1 MTEQDSIRINR
12 FLSAAGVC
20 SRREADRLIEEGRIF
35 VNGRAAKTGM
45 QIFHDDEVVF
55 DKKVLSKKE
64 ERTLLLFNKPCGIVC
79 TEEKREK
86 NNIIDFI
93 NYPTR
98 IFTIGRLDKDS
109 HGLILLTDD
118 GSIVNDIMKGS
129 RKHEKEYHVR
139 VDKPLTE
146 GFIKRMKEGFYL
158 PELSVKTRKCKVK
171 RTGEM
176 SFDITLTQGL
186 NRQIR
191 RMCEALG
198 YKVLDLM
205 RFRIMNLFVD
215 NIREGSYRRITPE
228 EERELFKELYNADQD
243 SK

>member
-1 MTEQDSIRINR
+1 MDQESLRINR

-20 SRREADRLIEEGRIF
+20 SRREADRLIESGRVL
-35 VNGRAAKTGM
+35 VNGHVAKKGM
-45 QIFHDDEVVF
+45 QILSTDEVVF
-55 DKKVLSKKE
+55 DKKVLKKKE

-86 NNIIDFI
+86 NNIIDYI
-93 NYPTR
+93 NYPAR
-98 IFTIGRLDKDS
+98 IFTIGRLDKES
-109 HGLILLTDD
+109 RGLILLTDD
-118 GSIVNDIMKGS
+118 GSIVNDIIKGS
-129 RKHEKEYHVR
+129 SRHEKEYHVT

-146 GFIKRMKEGFYL
+146 AFLKKMREGVFL
-158 PELSVKTRKCKVK
+158 EELSVTTRRCKVK
-171 RTGEM
+171 KTGKS

-198 YKVLDLM
+198 YRVVDLM

-215 NIREGSYRRITPE
+215 DIREGSYRRITEE

>member
-1 MTEQDSIRINR
+1 MLTEESVRINR

-20 SRREADRLIEEGRIF
+20 SRREADRLIESGRVL
-35 VNGRAAKTGM
+35 VNGRPAEKGM
-45 QIFHDDEVVF
+45 KLLPKDVVVF
-55 DKKVLSKKE
+55 DGKTLSKKE
-64 ERTLLLFNKPCGIVC
+64 ERTLLLFNKPPGIVC

-86 NNIIDFI
+86 NNIVDYIS
-93 NYPTR
+93 YPTR
-98 IFTIGRLDKDS
+98 IFTVGRLDKES
-109 HGLILLTDD
+109 RGLLLLTDD

-129 RKHEKEYHVR
+129 KKHEKEYHVT

-146 GFIKRMKEGFYL
+146 GFIRTMEKGVYL
-158 PELSVKTRKCKVK
+158 PELSVTTRKCRVK
-171 RTGEM
+171 RTGEK
-176 SFDITLTQGL
+176 SFDITITQGL

-191 RMCEALG
+191 RMCEALS
-198 YKVLDLM
+198 YRVIDLM

-215 NIREGSYRRITPE
+215 GIREGAYRSITKE

>member
-1 MTEQDSIRINR
+1 MEQESLRINR

-20 SRREADRLIEEGRIF
+20 SRREADRLIESGRVF
-35 VNGRAAKTGM
+35 VNGHVAEKGM
-45 QIFHDDEVVF
+45 QILPTDEVVF
-55 DKKVLSKKE
+55 DKKVLKKKE
-64 ERTLLLFNKPCGIVC
+64 ERTLLLFNKPAGIVC

-86 NNIIDFI
+86 DNIIDYI
-93 NYPTR
+93 NYPSR
-98 IFTIGRLDKDS
+98 IFTIGRLDKES
-109 HGLILLTDD
+109 RGLILLTDD

-129 RKHEKEYHVR
+129 RKHEKEYHVK
-139 VDKPLTE
+139 VDKPLTQ
-146 GFIKRMKEGFYL
+146 GFIKKMEDGVYL
-158 PELSVKTRKCKVK
+158 PELSVTTRKCRVK

-191 RMCEALG
+191 RMCEALS
-198 YKVLDLM
+198 YRVTDLM

-215 NIREGSYRRITPE
+215 DIREGSFRRITEE
-228 EERELFKELYNADQD
+228 EERELFKELYNADQN

>member
-1 MTEQDSIRINR
+1 MEQESFRINR

-20 SRREADRLIEEGRIF
+20 SRREADRLIESGRVF
-35 VNGRAAKTGM
+35 VNGQVAEKGM
-45 QIFHDDEVVF
+45 RILPADEVVF
-55 DKKVLSKKE
+55 DKKVLKKKE
-64 ERTLLLFNKPCGIVC
+64 ERTLLLFNKPAGIVC

-86 NNIIDFI
+86 NNIIDYI
-93 NYPTR
+93 NYPAR
-98 IFTIGRLDKDS
+98 IFTIGRLDKES
-109 HGLILLTDD
+109 RGLILLTDD

-146 GFIKRMKEGFYL
+146 GFIKRMKEGVYL

>member
-45 QIFHDDEVVF
+45 QIFPDDEVDF

-146 GFIKRMKEGFYL
+146 GFIKRMKEGVYL

>member
-1 MTEQDSIRINR
+1 MEQESFRINR

-20 SRREADRLIEEGRIF
+20 SRREADRLIESGRVF
-35 VNGRAAKTGM
+35 VNGQVAEKGM
-45 QIFHDDEVVF
+45 QILPTDEVVF
-55 DKKVLSKKE
+55 DKKVLKKKE
-64 ERTLLLFNKPCGIVC
+64 ERTLLLFNKPAGIVC

-86 NNIIDFI
+86 NNIIDYI
-93 NYPTR
+93 NYPAR
-98 IFTIGRLDKDS
+98 IFTIGRLDKES
-109 HGLILLTDD
+109 RGLILLTDD

-129 RKHEKEYHVR
+129 RRHEKEYHVR
-139 VDKPLTE
+139 VDKPLTH
-146 GFIKRMKEGFYL
+146 GFIKKMEDGVYL
-158 PELSVKTRKCKVK
+158 PELSVRTRKCRVR

-191 RMCEALG
+191 RMCEALS
-198 YKVLDLM
+198 YRVTDLM

-215 NIREGSYRRITPE
+215 DIREGSFRRITEE

>member
-1 MTEQDSIRINR
+1 MEQESFRINR

-20 SRREADRLIEEGRIF
+20 SRREADRLIESGRVF
-35 VNGRAAKTGM
+35 VNGHVAEKGM
-45 QIFHDDEVVF
+45 QILPTDEVVF
-55 DKKVLSKKE
+55 DKKVLKKKE
-64 ERTLLLFNKPCGIVC
+64 ERTLLLFNKPAGIVC

-86 NNIIDFI
+86 NNIIDYI
-93 NYPTR
+93 NYPAR
-98 IFTIGRLDKDS
+98 IFTIGRLDKES
-109 HGLILLTDD
+109 RGLILLTDD

-129 RKHEKEYHVR
+129 RRHEKEYHVR
-139 VDKPLTE
+139 VDKPLTH
-146 GFIKRMKEGFYL
+146 GFIKKMEDGVYL
-158 PELSVKTRKCKVK
+158 PELSVRTRKCRVR

-191 RMCEALG
+191 RMCEALS
-198 YKVLDLM
+198 YRVTDLM

-215 NIREGSYRRITPE
+215 GIREGSFRRITEE

>member
-1 MTEQDSIRINR
+1 MLTEESVRINR

-20 SRREADRLIEEGRIF
+20 SRREADRLIESGRVL
-35 VNGRAAKTGM
+35 VNGRPAEKGM
-45 QIFHDDEVVF
+45 KLLPKDVVVF
-55 DKKVLSKKE
+55 DGKTLSKKE
-64 ERTLLLFNKPCGIVC
+64 ERTLLLFNKPPGIVC

-86 NNIIDFI
+86 NNIVDYIS
-93 NYPTR
+93 YPTR
-98 IFTIGRLDKDS
+98 IFTIGRLDKES
-109 HGLILLTDD
+109 RGLLLLTDD
-118 GSIVNDIMKGS
+118 GSIVNDIIKGS
-129 RKHEKEYHVR
+129 KKHEKEYHVT

-146 GFIKRMKEGFYL
+146 GFIRKMEKGVYL
-158 PELSVKTRKCKVK
+158 PELSVTTRKCRVK
-171 RTGEM
+171 RTGEN

-191 RMCEALG
+191 RMCEALS
-198 YKVLDLM
+198 YRVIDLM

-215 NIREGSYRRITPE
+215 GIKEGAYRSITKE

>member
-1 MTEQDSIRINR
+1 
-12 FLSAAGVC
+12 
-20 SRREADRLIEEGRIF
+20 
-35 VNGRAAKTGM
+35 
-45 QIFHDDEVVF
+45 
-55 DKKVLSKKE
+55 
-64 ERTLLLFNKPCGIVC
+64 
-79 TEEKREK
+79 
-86 NNIIDFI
+86 
-93 NYPTR
+93 
-98 IFTIGRLDKDS
+98 
-109 HGLILLTDD
+109 
-118 GSIVNDIMKGS
+118 
-129 RKHEKEYHVR
+129 
-139 VDKPLTE
+139 
-146 GFIKRMKEGFYL
+146 MKEGVYL

-198 YKVLDLM
+198 YKVIGLM

>member
-12 FLSAAGVC
+12 LLSAAGVC
-20 SRREADRLIEEGRIF
+20 SRREEDRLIEEGRIF

-45 QIFHDDEVVF
+45 QIFPDDEVVF
-55 DKKVLSKKE
+55 DKKVLKKKE

-129 RKHEKEYHVR
+129 RKHEKEIGRAHV
-139 VDKPLTE
+139 
-146 GFIKRMKEGFYL
+146 
-158 PELSVKTRKCKVK
+158 
-171 RTGEM
+171 
-176 SFDITLTQGL
+176 
-186 NRQIR
+186 
-191 RMCEALG
+191 
-198 YKVLDLM
+198 
-205 RFRIMNLFVD
+205 
-215 NIREGSYRRITPE
+215 
-228 EERELFKELYNADQD
+228 
-243 SK
+243 

>member
-1 MTEQDSIRINR
+1 MEQESFRINR

-20 SRREADRLIEEGRIF
+20 SRREADRLIESGRVF
-35 VNGRAAKTGM
+35 VNGHVAEKGM
-45 QIFHDDEVVF
+45 QILPTDEVVF
-55 DKKVLSKKE
+55 DKKVLKKKE
-64 ERTLLLFNKPCGIVC
+64 ERTLLLFNKPAGIVC

-86 NNIIDFI
+86 NNIIDYI
-93 NYPTR
+93 NYPAR
-98 IFTIGRLDKDS
+98 IFTIGRLDKES
-109 HGLILLTDD
+109 RGLILLTDD

-129 RKHEKEYHVR
+129 RRHEKEYHVR
-139 VDKPLTE
+139 VDKPLTH
-146 GFIKRMKEGFYL
+146 GFIKKMEDGVYL
-158 PELSVKTRKCKVK
+158 PELSVRTRKCRVR

-191 RMCEALG
+191 RMCEALS
-198 YKVLDLM
+198 YRVTDLM

-215 NIREGSYRRITPE
+215 DIREGSFRRITEE